1 MGGVDPLVGNIGNGF
16 WSSGESRGPVIS
28 SYGQHKRQ
36 GHQWVNAG
44 LNREDHTQLWDVVA
58 VKTHVLEAIGKISL
72 VELEGAMSGV
82 G

>member
-1 MGGVDPLVGNIGNGF
+1 MVGNIGNGF
-16 WSSGESRGPVIS
+16 WSSGENRGPFIS

-36 GHQWVNAG
+36 GHQWVNDG

-58 VKTHVLEAIGKISL
+58 VQTHVLEAIAKVSL